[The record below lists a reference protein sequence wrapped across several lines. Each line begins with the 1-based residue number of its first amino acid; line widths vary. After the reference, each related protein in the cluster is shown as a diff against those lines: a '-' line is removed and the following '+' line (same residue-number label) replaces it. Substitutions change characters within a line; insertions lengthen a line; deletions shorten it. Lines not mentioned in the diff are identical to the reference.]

1 MQQDEERIKRK
12 LDLLEQSFEP
22 ERQKLL
28 DKQFTAKNDANLAAL
43 DAKIWKQL
51 QKRPRK
57 YWTKA
62 LGKT

>member
-43 DAKIWKQL
+43 DAKI
-51 QKRPRK
+51 
-57 YWTKA
+57 
-62 LGKT
+62 